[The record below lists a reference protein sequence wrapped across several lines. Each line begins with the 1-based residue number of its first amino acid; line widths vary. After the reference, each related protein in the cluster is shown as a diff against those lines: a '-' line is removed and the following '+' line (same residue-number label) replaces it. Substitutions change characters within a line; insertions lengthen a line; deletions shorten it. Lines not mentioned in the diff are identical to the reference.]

1 MYHFSAPRTSRNPS
15 ELLSL
20 PLLPLELVMYF
31 PCVSDGDIGPGDAAG
46 PGERDR
52 GEVECVRGE
61 CSDVR
66 AVVVAPEGLVDV
78 VIVRG
83 CEGDE
88 VSACC
93 DEDEG
98 GDVGL
103 PCWIT
108 ECALNAARKFAKN
121 GR

>member
-1 MYHFSAPRTSRNPS
+1 
-15 ELLSL
+15 
-20 PLLPLELVMYF
+20 MYF
-31 PCVSDGDIGPGDAAG
+31 PCVSDVDIGPGDVAG

-52 GEVECVRGE
+52 GDVECVRGE
-61 CSDVR
+61 CRDVR
-66 AVVVAPEGLVDV
+66 AFVVAPEGFVDV

-83 CEGDE
+83 CDGDE
-88 VSACC
+88 VCACC

-108 ECALNAARKFAKN
+108 ECALNAARKFAKK